1 MQHDKMK
8 HIDACHENGMA
19 NRLRGDASSRP
30 QDKLLIIRGPQGIP
44 LRGPKP
50 WEGMHQCNQMNEICP
65 LLWIF
70 MK

>member
-30 QDKLLIIRGPQGIP
+30 QDKRLIIRGPQGIP
-44 LRGPKP
+44 FVGQNLGRV
-50 WEGMHQCNQMNEICP
+50 CTNAIR
-65 LLWIF
+65 
-70 MK
+70 